1 MLHQSGFE
9 VNAQSTD
16 ALDFA
21 RRNTHIKATKGC
33 PQVLALQAAS
43 RAIPAWETATF
54 RILSGQASFVSHLE
68 MPLAIFGCLSLL
80 ETRTMLTHDQQPC
93 TLGVFL

>member
-54 RILSGQASFVSHLE
+54 QISSVELRLFRISKCRWLNLGR
-68 MPLAIFGCLSLL
+68 LSLL
-80 ETRTMLTHDQQPC
+80 ETRTMLTHD
-93 TLGVFL
+93 

>member
-21 RRNTHIKATKGC
+21 RRNPQVKAAKGC
-33 PQVLALQAAS
+33 PQVLVLQAAS

-54 RILSGQASFVSHLE
+54 RIFSG
-68 MPLAIFGCLSLL
+68 
-80 ETRTMLTHDQQPC
+80 
-93 TLGVFL
+93 